1 MASPRTSAPAHPLR
15 LLVAAGLVTA
25 ATVSVLPAG
34 IGHADPA
41 PTIQQVEQRVDELNL
56 RVDTAVEDYDQAQI
70 ALTAAQRA
78 SAAAQVRVARAQAE
92 LDAHQQEMGV
102 MLASTYR
109 SGGNDQLASLVAT
122 SDPQQFL
129 DRASSLD
136 RIARSQS
143 DQLAEVTTAR
153 TRLAEA
159 KVAAQAELDAQK
171 AQTER
176 MASRKTEIEK
186 TLQEQQALLANLKE
200 EERRRLEAARQARLA
215 AERRAAAAAQAQEK
229 ARLAAEARASRKRPT
244 VTSTQAAPSTSTS
257 TPSAAE
263 PDSSSAAPVGA
274 SSGRASAAVA
284 AAYSRLGSPY
294 VWGASGP
301 STFDC
306 SGLTMW
312 AWARGGVS
320 LPHSSQAQ
328 YSSGR
333 HVSQSEIQPGDLV
346 FYGSPIHHVGIYVG
360 GGQMISAPHTG
371 TVVKVQSAFRSDY
384 VGAVRP

>member
-1 MASPRTSAPAHPLR
+1 MASPRTSAAVRPLR
-15 LLVAAGLVTA
+15 LLVAAGVATA

-34 IGHADPA
+34 TGRADPA
-41 PTIQQVEQRVDELNL
+41 PTIEQVEQRVESLNL
-56 RVDTAVEDYDQAQI
+56 RVDNAVEDYDQAQI

-78 SAAAQVRVARAQAE
+78 SEAAQARVARAQTE
-92 LDAHQQEMGV
+92 LDAHQRDMGV

-109 SGGNDQLASLVAT
+109 SGGGDELASLVAT

-143 DQLAEVTTAR
+143 DQLAEVATVRAR
-153 TRLAEA
+153 VADAR
-159 KVAAQAELDAQK
+159 VAAQAELDAQK
-171 AQTER
+171 AQAAR
-176 MASRKTEIEK
+176 MADRKAEIEK
-186 TLQEQQALLANLKE
+186 TLQEQQSLLDNLKE

-215 AERRAAAAAQAQEK
+215 AERRAAAAAQAQER
-229 ARLAAEARASRKRPT
+229 ARLAAEARASRGRATAAQAPT
-244 VTSTQAAPSTSTS
+244 VSAPSAPAVST
-257 TPSAAE
+257 
-263 PDSSSAAPVGA
+263 SSSAPAPAPAGA

-294 VWGASGP
+294 VWGAAGP

-328 YSSGR
+328 YGSGR
-333 HVSQSEIQPGDLV
+333 HVSQSEVQPGDLV